1 MDFDYD
7 VFVNTIAKEA
17 QSNYDKN
24 FGYWHNAKMMFTNP
38 KCNKGY
44 FAVLNAIANGINKS
58 RRDIVKYIHNDVVF
72 HRGWYSDVFYRLKAA
87 GLISYNKIDGYTL
100 TKFGEYYYNSVKRG
114 FNVPWGYLIN
124 KVMRRLINFK

>member
-44 FAVLNAIANGINKS
+44 FAVIKAIANGINKS
-58 RRDIVKYIHNDVVF
+58 RRDIVKYIHNDIEF
-72 HRGWYSDVFYRLKAA
+72 NRGWYSDVFYRLNKAE
-87 GLISYNKIDGYTL
+87 LIKYTKNSGYVL
-100 TKFGEYYYNSVKRG
+100 TKFGNEYYKQIMNAW
-114 FNVPWGYLIN
+114 FN
-124 KVMRRLINFK
+124 